1 MASGRDRKVKHSIIG
16 GTIQGSGIWKIIEEE
31 EVKDTIQEMSQNQN
45 VPDMS
50 AEVEELSRKE
60 LHEDKL
66 GDHKLTVKFQN
77 TRDEDERV

>member
-1 MASGRDRKVKHSIIG
+1 MP
-16 GTIQGSGIWKIIEEE
+16 TGSSHK
-31 EVKDTIQEMSQNQN
+31 NQN
-45 VPDMS
+45 TDSSGDTDCSSPKGPEHKLPWPPELGSPEVSSGHPDMS

>member
-1 MASGRDRKVKHSIIG
+1 MTKQRTKEEITNYQVRRAQERKN
-16 GTIQGSGIWKIIEEE
+16 KIIEEE

-50 AEVEELSRKE
+50 AEVEELSRKQ

>member
-1 MASGRDRKVKHSIIG
+1 MTKQRTKEEITNYQVRRAQERKN
-16 GTIQGSGIWKIIEEE
+16 KIIEEE